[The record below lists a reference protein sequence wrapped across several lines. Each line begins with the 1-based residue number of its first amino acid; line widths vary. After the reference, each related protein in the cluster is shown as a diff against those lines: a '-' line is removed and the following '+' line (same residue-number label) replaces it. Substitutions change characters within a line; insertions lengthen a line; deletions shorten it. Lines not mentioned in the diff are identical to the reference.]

1 MTDGDRGALMRH
13 AIKNNLYMFKYVL
26 QNCPLQVVLGL
37 VSVVLKSGVSLLD
50 ILLLK
55 YILDSFNDLA
65 QMSRAVL
72 LICVFFLVSVLAGA
86 FSTIISTY
94 FTPINSQKLH
104 RAMQLTMFKKALTV
118 DYALY
123 DDPEFY
129 NNYTIAIA
137 QADVRAFEVLNSILD
152 FVGAVFT
159 IASLLLFVGVISP
172 VLIGFVA
179 LSVIITIAVK
189 MKDMHVSHDYAIA
202 MAQGQRELSY
212 YQRIF
217 YLKQYAAELRQYCGT
232 KEIINTKY
240 NATLEK
246 LVDVIKKYTP
256 MVFKYQVG
264 ATLQVDLLRMVTMV
278 YLAYGIFRK
287 EISVGDFVA
296 LTSACT
302 GLFTALL
309 DVLSI
314 SYQVYNHSLYIDN
327 FREFMDSPD
336 EQLLKKDEPLC
347 CIDEMKCQYLMSL
360 EKVSFSYPKAQSPS
374 LKNITLDIKSGEK
387 IAVVG
392 ANGSGKSTLL
402 KILMRL
408 YVPDSGDLLIEGRD
422 AREIDIEEYR
432 KAVGIVHQDFQVFS
446 FTVAENILMRPIL
459 NEKEDAEVIYNA
471 LGEVGLLNKI
481 QSLKNGIYTIVTKEF
496 DADGACFSGGEL
508 QKLALARVLAQGS
521 RILLLDEPFSA
532 LDQGAGNELQNF
544 VFHLDRNYTAVIVTH
559 KLSGLENADRII
571 VLDNSEIAEEGSHYE
586 LMERG
591 GIYARMY
598 NYNARCV

>member
-137 QADVRAFEVLNSILD
+137 QADVRAFQVLNSILD

-217 YLKQYAAELRQYCGT
+217 YLKTICGGT
-232 KEIINTKY
+232 KT
-240 NATLEK
+240 
-246 LVDVIKKYTP
+246 
-256 MVFKYQVG
+256 
-264 ATLQVDLLRMVTMV
+264 
-278 YLAYGIFRK
+278 
-287 EISVGDFVA
+287 
-296 LTSACT
+296 
-302 GLFTALL
+302 
-309 DVLSI
+309 VLW
-314 SYQVYNHSLYIDN
+314 N
-327 FREFMDSPD
+327 
-336 EQLLKKDEPLC
+336 
-347 CIDEMKCQYLMSL
+347 
-360 EKVSFSYPKAQSPS
+360 
-374 LKNITLDIKSGEK
+374 
-387 IAVVG
+387 
-392 ANGSGKSTLL
+392 
-402 KILMRL
+402 
-408 YVPDSGDLLIEGRD
+408 
-422 AREIDIEEYR
+422 
-432 KAVGIVHQDFQVFS
+432 
-446 FTVAENILMRPIL
+446 
-459 NEKEDAEVIYNA
+459 
-471 LGEVGLLNKI
+471 
-481 QSLKNGIYTIVTKEF
+481 
-496 DADGACFSGGEL
+496 
-508 QKLALARVLAQGS
+508 
-521 RILLLDEPFSA
+521 
-532 LDQGAGNELQNF
+532 
-544 VFHLDRNYTAVIVTH
+544 
-559 KLSGLENADRII
+559 
-571 VLDNSEIAEEGSHYE
+571 
-586 LMERG
+586 
-591 GIYARMY
+591 
-598 NYNARCV
+598 

>member
-1 MTDGDRGALMRH
+1 MRH
-13 AIKNNLYMFKYVL
+13 AIKNNLYMIKYVL
-26 QNCPLQVVLGL
+26 QCCPLQAALGL

-65 QMSRAVL
+65 QTSRAVL
-72 LICVFFLVSVLAGA
+72 LICVFFLLSVVTGV
-86 FSTIISTY
+86 FSTMISTY

-104 RAMQLTMFKKALTV
+104 RDMQLIMFKKALTV

-137 QADVRAFEVLNSILD
+137 QADVRAFEVLNSIID
-152 FVGAVFT
+152 FIGAIFT
-159 IASLLLFVGVISP
+159 IAALLLFVGVINP
-172 VLIGFVA
+172 VLIGFVG
-179 LSVIITIAVK
+179 LSVIVTIVMK
-189 MKDMHVSHDYAIA
+189 MKDMHISHDYAIA

-217 YLKQYAAELRQYCGT
+217 YLRQYAAELRQYYGT
-232 KEIINTKY
+232 KKVINSKY
-240 NATLEK
+240 NVTLEK
-246 LVDVIKKYTP
+246 IIGVIKKYAPT
-256 MVFKYQVG
+256 VFKYQIG

-309 DVLSI
+309 NVLSV

-327 FREFMDSPD
+327 FREFMDSPE
-336 EQLLKKDEPLC
+336 EQTQKKDKTTC
-347 CIDEMKCQYLMSL
+347 RIDEKKRQYIISL
-360 EKVSFSYPKAQSPS
+360 ENILFSYPNSPCPS
-374 LKNITLDIKSGEK
+374 LKNINLDIKSGEK
-387 IAVVG
+387 IVIVG

-408 YVPDSGDLLIEGRD
+408 YIPDGGNLFIEGRD
-422 AREIDIEEYR
+422 VREIDIEEYR
-432 KAVGIVHQDFQVFS
+432 KAVGVVHQDFQVFS
-446 FTVAENILMRPIL
+446 FTVAENILMRPIV
-459 NEKEDAEVIYNA
+459 NEKEDTEVIYKA
-471 LGEVGLLNKI
+471 LDQVGLLNKI
-481 QSLKNGIYTIVTKEF
+481 QSLKNGIHTIVTKEF

-544 VFHLDRNYTAVIVTH
+544 VFHLDRNFTAVIVTH